1 MTDLVRADITE
12 TFQGLSWT
20 RVVSLQEVREQD
32 EQVWHLVFDILEARE
47 AIALLERPDQPL
59 HQIMFDP
66 KAYQDTHEALN
77 LAGNLL
83 SRDELQQWGKR
94 VSQVRKGIKD
104 KAKNINTRLDGSVID
119 DEGPGISAE
128 ERLEPQ
134 RRNMV

>member
-83 SRDELQQWGKR
+83 NHDELQQWGKR

-104 KAKNINTRLDGSVID
+104 TT
-119 DEGPGISAE
+119 
-128 ERLEPQ
+128 
-134 RRNMV
+134 